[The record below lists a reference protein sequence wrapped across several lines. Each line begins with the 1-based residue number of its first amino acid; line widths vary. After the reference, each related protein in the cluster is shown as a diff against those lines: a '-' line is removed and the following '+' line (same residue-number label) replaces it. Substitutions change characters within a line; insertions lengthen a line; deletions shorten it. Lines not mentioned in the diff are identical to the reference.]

1 MKCLKCGA
9 VVDQAQRGRPRS
21 FCSTACRRLAEFELR
36 RVARRIE
43 RLETNLE
50 SLRGV
55 RDDGIPDGYGHSPQ
69 KRWELLVLGIKEA
82 EKRLR
87 DLLDTGEITT
97 EETAQE
103 VCRGAEVNG

>member
-1 MKCLKCGA
+1 MEKVGCVECGRA
-9 VVDQAQRGRPRS
+9 VEHLPTGRPRS

-69 KRWELLVLGIKEA
+69 KRRELLVLGIKEA

-87 DLLDTGEITT
+87 DLLDAGEITT
-97 EETAQE
+97 EERA
-103 VCRGAEVNG
+103 